1 MDNSLNMLNVK
12 ALILAGGKGTR
23 LAEITKNVIPKP
35 MVTIDGKPILEHVL
49 TQLKKYGITDI
60 FISVGFLNEKIRDYF
75 GNGEKFGVKI
85 EYIVEDEPLGSGG
98 ALFFVKDKI
107 TSDLIVCPGD
117 VIFDVNF
124 NRLIDYHKQKN
135 ALITLFAH
143 PNLHPYDSDL
153 IITDNEMRVTEIN
166 KKNSERN
173 FYYKNLVNA
182 GIFVLSRDTLSYF
195 TELKKVNMEH
205 DFVASFIESNRVF
218 AYKSSEY
225 VKDVGTPERFTA
237 AEKDLKNGVVAAKNT
252 ENKQKAIFLDRDGTI
267 NEYKGFISDIDDI
280 NLLPHVA
287 DAIKKIN
294 SSEYLAI
301 IVSNQPVI
309 ARGECSFDEVNAMFD
324 KIETLLGQQ
333 GAYIDGIYY
342 CPHHPHSGFVG
353 EVKELKIKC
362 DCRKPE
368 IGMLKKAEKD
378 FNLDLS
384 KCVMIGD
391 GEIDVKTGKNAG
403 IPTVLV
409 RTGIQEEPSVA
420 PDFYADDLLSAVNI
434 FIKD

>member
-1 MDNSLNMLNVK
+1 MDNSLNVK

-23 LAEITKNVIPKP
+23 LAELTKNLIPKP
-35 MVTIDGKPILEHVL
+35 MVVMNGKTILERAVM
-49 TQLKKYGITDI
+49 QLKRYGVTDI
-60 FISVGFLNEKIRDYF
+60 FMSVGFLNEKIRDHF

-85 EYIVEDEPLGSGG
+85 EYIVENEPLGSGG

-107 TSDLIVCPGD
+107 KSDLIVCPGD

-124 NRLIDYHKQKN
+124 NKLVEYHRQKN
-135 ALITLFAH
+135 ALITLFSH
-143 PNLHPYDSDL
+143 PNIHPYDSDL
-153 IITDNEMRVTEIN
+153 IMTDNEMRVTEIN

-173 FYYKNLVNA
+173 FFYKNLVNA
-182 GIFVLSRDTLSYF
+182 GIFVLSPETLSF
-195 TELKKVNMEH
+195 FKELKAVNMEH
-205 DFVASFIESNRVF
+205 DFVASFIESGRVF

-225 VKDVGTPERFTA
+225 VKDVGTMDRFSA
-237 AEKDLKNGVVAAKNT
+237 AEKDLNSGVVAAKNS

-267 NEYKGFISDIDDI
+267 NKYKGFITDI
-280 NLLPHVA
+280 NDLELLPGVP

-294 SSEYLAI
+294 ASGYLAI

-309 ARGECSFDEVNAMFD
+309 ARGECTFDEVNAMFD
-324 KIETLLGQQ
+324 KIETLLGKS

-342 CPHHPHSGFVG
+342 CPHHPHSGYDG

-378 FNLDLS
+378 FNLDLK
-384 KCVMIGD
+384 KCIMIGD
-391 GEIDVKTGKNAG
+391 GELDVKTGKNAG

-409 RTGIQEEPSVA
+409 KTGIKEELSIA
-420 PDFYADDLLSAVNI
+420 PDYYADDLLSAVNI
-434 FIKD
+434 FIND

>member
-1 MDNSLNMLNVK
+1 MDNSLNVK

-23 LAEITKNVIPKP
+23 LAELTKNLIPKP
-35 MVTIDGKPILEHVL
+35 MVVINGKTILERAVM
-49 TQLKKYGITDI
+49 QLKRYGVTDI
-60 FISVGFLNEKIRDYF
+60 FMSVGFLNEKIRDHF

-85 EYIVEDEPLGSGG
+85 EYIVENEPLGSGG

-107 TSDLIVCPGD
+107 KSDLIVCPGD

-124 NRLIDYHKQKN
+124 NKLVEYHRQKN
-135 ALITLFAH
+135 ALITLFSH
-143 PNLHPYDSDL
+143 PNIHPYDSDL
-153 IITDNEMRVTEIN
+153 IMTDNEMRVTEIN

-173 FYYKNLVNA
+173 FFYKNLVNA
-182 GIFVLSRDTLSYF
+182 GIFVLSPETLSF
-195 TELKKVNMEH
+195 FKELKAVNMEH
-205 DFVASFIESNRVF
+205 DFVASFIESGRVF

-225 VKDVGTPERFTA
+225 VKDVGTMDRFSA
-237 AEKDLKNGVVAAKNT
+237 AEKDLNSGIVASKNS

-267 NEYKGFISDIDDI
+267 NKYKGFITDI
-280 NLLPHVA
+280 NDLELLPGVP

-294 SSEYLAI
+294 ASGYLAI

-309 ARGECSFDEVNAMFD
+309 ARGECTFDEVNAMFD
-324 KIETLLGQQ
+324 KIETLLGKS

-342 CPHHPHSGFVG
+342 CPHHPHSGYDG

-378 FNLDLS
+378 FNLDLK
-384 KCVMIGD
+384 KCIMIGD
-391 GEIDVKTGKNAG
+391 GELDVKTGKNAG

-409 RTGIQEEPSVA
+409 KTGIKEELSIA
-420 PDFYADDLLSAVNI
+420 PDYYADNLLSAVNI
-434 FIKD
+434 FIND

>member
-1 MDNSLNMLNVK
+1 MDNSLNVK

-23 LAEITKNVIPKP
+23 LAELTKNLIPKP
-35 MVTIDGKPILEHVL
+35 MVEIDGKPILERAVM
-49 TQLKKYGITDI
+49 QLKRYGVTDI
-60 FISVGFLNEKIRDYF
+60 FMSVGFLNEKIRDYF

-107 TSDLIVCPGD
+107 NSDLIVCPGD

-124 NRLIDYHKQKN
+124 NKLVNYHRKKN

-143 PNLHPYDSDL
+143 PNIHPYDSDL
-153 IITDNEMRVTEIN
+153 IMTDNEMRVTEIN

-173 FYYKNLVNA
+173 FFYKNLVNA
-182 GIFVLSRDTLSYF
+182 GIFVLSPDTLSF
-195 TELKKVNMEH
+195 FKELKAVNMEH
-205 DFVASFIESNRVF
+205 DFVSSFIEGGRVF
-218 AYKSSEY
+218 AYKSAEY
-225 VKDVGTPERFTA
+225 VKDVGTVERFAA
-237 AEKDLKNGVVAAKNT
+237 AEKDLKNGVVAAKNS

-267 NEYKGFISDIDDI
+267 NKYKGFITDI
-280 NLLPHVA
+280 NDVELLPTVS

-294 SSEYLAI
+294 ASRYLAI

-309 ARGECSFDEVNAMFD
+309 ARGECTFDQVNAMFD
-324 KIETLLGQQ
+324 KIETLLGKS

-342 CPHHPHSGFVG
+342 CPHHPHSGYDG

-368 IGMLKKAEKD
+368 IGLISRAEKD

-384 KCVMIGD
+384 KCIMIGD

-403 IPTVLV
+403 ISTVLV
-409 RTGIQEEPSVA
+409 KTGIQEDVSVA
-420 PDFYADDLLSAVNI
+420 PDYYAEDLLSAVNI
-434 FIKD
+434 FIKG

>member
-1 MDNSLNMLNVK
+1 MDNSLNVK

-23 LAEITKNVIPKP
+23 LAELTKNLIPKP
-35 MVTIDGKPILEHVL
+35 MVVMNGKPILERAVM
-49 TQLKKYGITDI
+49 QLKRYGVTDI
-60 FISVGFLNEKIRDYF
+60 FMSVGFLNEKIRDHF

-85 EYIVEDEPLGSGG
+85 EYIVENEPLGSGG

-107 TSDLIVCPGD
+107 KSDLIVCPGD

-124 NRLIDYHKQKN
+124 NKLVEYHRQKN
-135 ALITLFAH
+135 ALITLFSH
-143 PNLHPYDSDL
+143 PNIHPYDSDL
-153 IITDNEMRVTEIN
+153 IMTDNEMRVTEIN

-173 FYYKNLVNA
+173 FFYKNLVNA
-182 GIFVLSRDTLSYF
+182 GIFVLSPETLSF
-195 TELKKVNMEH
+195 FKELKAVNMEH
-205 DFVASFIESNRVF
+205 DFVASFIESGRVF

-225 VKDVGTPERFTA
+225 VKDVGTMDRFSA
-237 AEKDLKNGVVAAKNT
+237 AEKDLNSGVVAAKNS

-267 NEYKGFISDIDDI
+267 NKYKGFITDI
-280 NLLPHVA
+280 NDLELLPGVP

-294 SSEYLAI
+294 ASGYLAI

-309 ARGECSFDEVNAMFD
+309 ARGECTFDEVNAMFD
-324 KIETLLGQQ
+324 KIETLLGKS

-342 CPHHPHSGFVG
+342 CPHHPHSGYDG

-378 FNLDLS
+378 FNLDLK
-384 KCVMIGD
+384 KCIMIGD
-391 GEIDVKTGKNAG
+391 GELDVKTGKNAG

-409 RTGIQEEPSVA
+409 KTGIKEELSIA
-420 PDFYADDLLSAVNI
+420 PDYYADNLLSAVNI
-434 FIKD
+434 FIND

>member
-1 MDNSLNMLNVK
+1 MANSLNVK

-23 LAEITKNVIPKP
+23 LAELTKNLIPKP
-35 MVTIDGKPILEHVL
+35 MVVIDGKPILERAVM
-49 TQLKKYGITDI
+49 QLKRYGVTDI
-60 FISVGFLNEKIRDYF
+60 FISVGYLNEKIRDYF

-85 EYIVEDEPLGSGG
+85 EYIVENEPLGSGG

-107 TSDLIVCPGD
+107 KSDLIVCPGD

-124 NRLIDYHKQKN
+124 NKLIEYHRQKN
-135 ALITLFAH
+135 ALITLFSH
-143 PNLHPYDSDL
+143 PNIHPYDSDL
-153 IITDNEMRVTEIN
+153 IMTDEKMRVTEIN

-173 FYYKNLVNA
+173 FFYKNLVNA
-182 GIFVLSRDTLSYF
+182 GIFVLSPDTLSF
-195 TELKKVNMEH
+195 FKELKTVNMEH
-205 DFVASFIESNRVF
+205 DFVASFIESGRVF
-218 AYKSSEY
+218 AYKSAEY
-225 VKDVGTPERFTA
+225 VKDVGTPDRFSAT
-237 AEKDLKNGVVAAKNT
+237 ENDLKNGVVSAKNS

-267 NEYKGFISDIDDI
+267 NKYKGFITDI
-280 NLLPHVA
+280 NEIELLPNVPE
-287 DAIKKIN
+287 AIKKIN
-294 SSEYLAI
+294 ASGYLAI

-309 ARGECSFDEVNAMFD
+309 ARGECTFHEVNAMFD
-324 KIETLLGQQ
+324 KIETLLGKS

-342 CPHHPHSGFVG
+342 CPHHPHSGYDG

-368 IGMLKKAEKD
+368 IGMLRQAEKD

-384 KCVMIGD
+384 KCIMIGD

-409 RTGIQEEPSVA
+409 RTGIKEDVSVI
-420 PDFYADDLLSAVNI
+420 PDYYADDLLSAVNI

>member
-1 MDNSLNMLNVK
+1 MDNSLNVK

-23 LAEITKNVIPKP
+23 LAELTKNLIPKP
-35 MVTIDGKPILEHVL
+35 MVSIDGKPILERAVM
-49 TQLKKYGITDI
+49 QLKRYGVTDI
-60 FISVGFLNEKIRDYF
+60 FMSVGFLNEKIRDYF

-85 EYIVEDEPLGSGG
+85 EYIIEDEPLGSGG

-107 TSDLIVCPGD
+107 NSDLIVCPGD

-124 NRLIDYHKQKN
+124 DKLVNYHRQKN

-143 PNLHPYDSDL
+143 PNIHPYDSDL
-153 IITDNEMRVTEIN
+153 IMTDNEMRVTEIN

-173 FYYKNLVNA
+173 FFYKNLVNA
-182 GIFVLSRDTLSYF
+182 GIFVLSPDTLSF
-195 TELKKVNMEH
+195 FKELKAVNMEH
-205 DFVASFIESNRVF
+205 DFVSSFIGSGRVF
-218 AYKSSEY
+218 AYKSAEY
-225 VKDVGTPERFTA
+225 VKDVGTIERFAA
-237 AEKDLKNGVVAAKNT
+237 AEKDLKNGVVAAKNS
-252 ENKQKAIFLDRDGTI
+252 ENQQKAIFLDRDGTI
-267 NEYKGFISDIDDI
+267 NKYKGFITDI
-280 NLLPHVA
+280 NDVELLPFVS

-294 SSEYLAI
+294 ASGYLAI

-309 ARGECSFDEVNAMFD
+309 ARGECTFDQVNAMFD
-324 KIETLLGQQ
+324 KIETLLGKS

-342 CPHHPHSGFVG
+342 CPHHPHSGYDG
-353 EVKELKIKC
+353 EVRELKIKC

-368 IGMLKKAEKD
+368 IGMLRRAEKD

-409 RTGIQEEPSVA
+409 KTGIKEEISVV
-420 PDFYADDLLSAVNI
+420 PDYYADDLLSAVNI

>member
-1 MDNSLNMLNVK
+1 MDNSLNVK

-23 LAEITKNVIPKP
+23 LAELTKNLIPKP
-35 MVTIDGKPILEHVL
+35 MVVMNGKPILERAVM
-49 TQLKKYGITDI
+49 QLKSYGVTDI
-60 FISVGFLNEKIRDYF
+60 FMSVGFLNEKIRDHF

-85 EYIVEDEPLGSGG
+85 EYIVENEPLGSGG

-107 TSDLIVCPGD
+107 KSDLIVCPGD

-124 NRLIDYHKQKN
+124 NKLVEYHRQKN
-135 ALITLFAH
+135 ALITLFSH
-143 PNLHPYDSDL
+143 PNIHPYDSDL
-153 IITDNEMRVTEIN
+153 VMTDNEMRVTEIN

-173 FYYKNLVNA
+173 FFYKNLVNA
-182 GIFVLSRDTLSYF
+182 GIFVLSPETLSF
-195 TELKKVNMEH
+195 FKELKAVNMEH
-205 DFVASFIESNRVF
+205 DFVASFIESGRVF

-225 VKDVGTPERFTA
+225 VKDVGTMDRFSA
-237 AEKDLKNGVVAAKNT
+237 AEKDLNSGVVAAKNS

-267 NEYKGFISDIDDI
+267 NKYKGFITDI
-280 NLLPHVA
+280 NDLELLPGVP

-294 SSEYLAI
+294 ASGYLAI

-309 ARGECSFDEVNAMFD
+309 ARGECTFDEVNAMFD
-324 KIETLLGQQ
+324 KIETLLGKS

-342 CPHHPHSGFVG
+342 CPHHPHSGYDG

-378 FNLDLS
+378 FNLDLK
-384 KCVMIGD
+384 KCIMIGD
-391 GEIDVKTGKNAG
+391 GELDVKTGKNAG

-409 RTGIQEEPSVA
+409 KTGIKEELSIA
-420 PDFYADDLLSAVNI
+420 PDYYADNLLSAVNI
-434 FIKD
+434 FIND

>member
-1 MDNSLNMLNVK
+1 MDNSLNVK

-23 LAEITKNVIPKP
+23 LAELTKNLIPKP
-35 MVTIDGKPILEHVL
+35 MVVINGKTILERAVM
-49 TQLKKYGITDI
+49 QLKRYGVTDI
-60 FISVGFLNEKIRDYF
+60 FMSVGFLNEKIRDHF

-85 EYIVEDEPLGSGG
+85 EYIVENEPLGSGG

-107 TSDLIVCPGD
+107 KSDLIVCPGD

-124 NRLIDYHKQKN
+124 NKLVEYHRQKN
-135 ALITLFAH
+135 ALITLFSH
-143 PNLHPYDSDL
+143 PNIHPYDSDL
-153 IITDNEMRVTEIN
+153 VMTDNEMRVTEIN

-173 FYYKNLVNA
+173 FFYKNLVNA
-182 GIFVLSRDTLSYF
+182 GIFVLSPETLSF
-195 TELKKVNMEH
+195 FKELKAVNMEH
-205 DFVASFIESNRVF
+205 DFVASFIESGRVF

-225 VKDVGTPERFTA
+225 VKDVGTMDRFSA
-237 AEKDLKNGVVAAKNT
+237 AEKDLNSGVVAAKNS

-267 NEYKGFISDIDDI
+267 NKYKGFITDI
-280 NLLPHVA
+280 NDLELLPGVP

-294 SSEYLAI
+294 ASGYLAI

-309 ARGECSFDEVNAMFD
+309 ARGECTFDEVNAMFD
-324 KIETLLGQQ
+324 KIETLLGKS

-342 CPHHPHSGFVG
+342 CPHHPHSGYDG

-378 FNLDLS
+378 FNLDLK
-384 KCVMIGD
+384 KCIMIGD
-391 GEIDVKTGKNAG
+391 GELDVKTGKNAG

-409 RTGIQEEPSVA
+409 KTGIKEELSIA
-420 PDFYADDLLSAVNI
+420 PDYYADNLLSAVNI
-434 FIKD
+434 FIND

>member
-1 MDNSLNMLNVK
+1 MDNSLNVK

-23 LAEITKNVIPKP
+23 LAELTKNLIPKP
-35 MVTIDGKPILEHVL
+35 MVEIDGKPILERAVM
-49 TQLKKYGITDI
+49 QLKRYGVTDI
-60 FISVGFLNEKIRDYF
+60 FMSVGFLNEKIRDYF

-107 TSDLIVCPGD
+107 NSDLIVCPGD

-124 NRLIDYHKQKN
+124 NKLVNYHRKKN

-143 PNLHPYDSDL
+143 PNIHPYDSDL
-153 IITDNEMRVTEIN
+153 IMTDNEMRVTEIN

-173 FYYKNLVNA
+173 FFYKNLVNA
-182 GIFVLSRDTLSYF
+182 GIFVLSPDTLSF
-195 TELKKVNMEH
+195 FKELKAVNMEH
-205 DFVASFIESNRVF
+205 DFVSSFIEGGRVF
-218 AYKSSEY
+218 AYKSAEY
-225 VKDVGTPERFTA
+225 VKDVGTVERFAA
-237 AEKDLKNGVVAAKNT
+237 AEKDLKNGVVAAKNS

-267 NEYKGFISDIDDI
+267 NKYKGFITDI
-280 NLLPHVA
+280 NDVELLPTVS

-294 SSEYLAI
+294 ASRYLAI

-309 ARGECSFDEVNAMFD
+309 ARGECTFDQVNAMFD
-324 KIETLLGQQ
+324 KIETLLGKS

-342 CPHHPHSGFVG
+342 CPHHPHSGYDG

-368 IGMLKKAEKD
+368 IGMLRRAEKD
-378 FNLDLS
+378 FNLDLL
-384 KCVMIGD
+384 KCIMIGD

-403 IPTVLV
+403 ISTVLV
-409 RTGIQEEPSVA
+409 KTGIQEDVSVA
-420 PDFYADDLLSAVNI
+420 PDYYAEDLLSAVNI
-434 FIKD
+434 FIKG

>member
-1 MDNSLNMLNVK
+1 MDNSLNVK

-23 LAEITKNVIPKP
+23 LAELTKNLIPKP
-35 MVTIDGKPILEHVL
+35 MVVINGKTILERAVM
-49 TQLKKYGITDI
+49 QLKRYGVTDI
-60 FISVGFLNEKIRDYF
+60 FMSVGFLNEKIRDHF

-85 EYIVEDEPLGSGG
+85 EYIVENEPLGSGG

-107 TSDLIVCPGD
+107 KSDLIVCPGD

-124 NRLIDYHKQKN
+124 NKLVEYHRQKN
-135 ALITLFAH
+135 ALITLFSH
-143 PNLHPYDSDL
+143 PNIHPYDSDL
-153 IITDNEMRVTEIN
+153 IMTDNEMRVTEIN

-173 FYYKNLVNA
+173 FFYKNLVNA
-182 GIFVLSRDTLSYF
+182 GIFVLSPETLSF
-195 TELKKVNMEH
+195 FKELKAVNMEH
-205 DFVASFIESNRVF
+205 DFVASFIESGRVF

-225 VKDVGTPERFTA
+225 VKDVGTMDRFSA
-237 AEKDLKNGVVAAKNT
+237 AEKDLNSGVVAAKNS

-267 NEYKGFISDIDDI
+267 NKYKGFITDI
-280 NLLPHVA
+280 NDLELLPGVP

-294 SSEYLAI
+294 ASGYLAI

-309 ARGECSFDEVNAMFD
+309 ARGECTFDEVNAMFD
-324 KIETLLGQQ
+324 KIETLLGKS

-342 CPHHPHSGFVG
+342 CPHHPHSGYDG

-378 FNLDLS
+378 FNLDLK
-384 KCVMIGD
+384 KCIMIGD
-391 GEIDVKTGKNAG
+391 GELDVKTGKNAG

-409 RTGIQEEPSVA
+409 KTGIKEELSIA
-420 PDFYADDLLSAVNI
+420 PDYYADNLLSAVNI
-434 FIKD
+434 FIND

>member
-1 MDNSLNMLNVK
+1 MDNSLNVK

-23 LAEITKNVIPKP
+23 LAELTKNLIPKP
-35 MVTIDGKPILEHVL
+35 MVAIDGKPILERAVM
-49 TQLKKYGITDI
+49 QLKRYGVTDI
-60 FISVGFLNEKIRDYF
+60 FISVGFLNEKICDYF

-85 EYIVEDEPLGSGG
+85 EYIIENEPLGSGG

-107 TSDLIVCPGD
+107 KSDLIVCPGD

-124 NRLIDYHKQKN
+124 NKLVEYHRQKN
-135 ALITLFAH
+135 ALITLLAH

-153 IITDNEMRVTEIN
+153 IMTDEKMRVTEIN

-173 FYYKNLVNA
+173 FFYKNLVNA
-182 GIFVLSRDTLSYF
+182 GIFVLSPDTLSF
-195 TELKKVNMEH
+195 FKELKAVNMEH
-205 DFVASFIESNRVF
+205 DFVSSFIEGGRVF
-218 AYKSSEY
+218 AYKSAEY
-225 VKDVGTPERFTA
+225 VKDVGTMERFFA
-237 AEKDLKNGVVAAKNT
+237 AEKDLKNGVVAAKNS

-267 NEYKGFISDIDDI
+267 NEYKGFIRDI
-280 NLLPHVA
+280 NDIELLPNVA

-294 SSEYLAI
+294 ASGYLAI

-309 ARGECSFDEVNAMFD
+309 ARGECTFDEVNAMFD
-324 KIETLLGQQ
+324 KIETLLGKS

-342 CPHHPHSGFVG
+342 CPHHPHSGFDG

-368 IGMLKKAEKD
+368 IGMLRRAEQD
-378 FNLDLS
+378 FNLDLT

-409 RTGIQEEPSVA
+409 KTGIQKDISVA
-420 PDFYADDLLSAVNI
+420 PDYYADDLLSAVNI

>member
-1 MDNSLNMLNVK
+1 MDNSLKVK

-23 LAEITKNVIPKP
+23 LAELTKNLIPKP
-35 MVTIDGKPILEHVL
+35 MVEIDGKPILECAVM
-49 TQLKKYGITDI
+49 QLKRYGVTDI
-60 FISVGFLNEKIRDYF
+60 FMSVGFLNEKIRDYF

-85 EYIVEDEPLGSGG
+85 EYIVENEPRGSGG

-107 TSDLIVCPGD
+107 KSDLIVCPGD

-124 NRLIDYHKQKN
+124 NKLVNYHRQKN

-143 PNLHPYDSDL
+143 PNIHPYDSDL
-153 IITDNEMRVTEIN
+153 IVTDSEMRVTEIN

-173 FYYKNLVNA
+173 FFYKNLVNA
-182 GIFVLSRDTLSYF
+182 GIFVLSPDTLSF
-195 TELKKVNMEH
+195 FKELKTVNMEH
-205 DFVASFIESNRVF
+205 DFVSSFIEGGRVF
-218 AYKSSEY
+218 AYKSAEY
-225 VKDVGTPERFTA
+225 VKDVGTMERFSA
-237 AEKDLKNGVVAAKNT
+237 AEKNLKSGVVAAKNS

-267 NEYKGFISDIDDI
+267 NKYKGFIRDI
-280 NLLPHVA
+280 NDIELLPNVP

-294 SSEYLAI
+294 ASGYLAI

-309 ARGECSFDEVNAMFD
+309 ARGECTFDEVNAMFD
-324 KIETLLGQQ
+324 KIETLLGKN

-342 CPHHPHSGFVG
+342 CPHHPHFGFDG
-353 EVKELKIKC
+353 EVRELKIKC

-368 IGMLKKAEKD
+368 IGMLRRAEKD
-378 FNLDLS
+378 FNLDLK

-391 GEIDVKTGKNAG
+391 GEIDVKMGKNAG

-409 RTGIQEEPSVA
+409 KTGIKEEISVV
-420 PDFYADDLLSAVNI
+420 PDYYADDLLSAVNI

>member
-1 MDNSLNMLNVK
+1 MDNSLNVK

-35 MVTIDGKPILEHVL
+35 MVIIDGKPILERAIL
-49 TQLKKYGITDI
+49 QLKKYGVTDI
-60 FISVGFLNEKIRDYF
+60 FISVGFLNEKIRNYF
-75 GNGEKFGVKI
+75 GDGKKFGVNI
-85 EYIVEDEPLGSGG
+85 EYIVENEPLGSGG
-98 ALFFVKDKI
+98 ALFFLKDKI
-107 TSDLIVCPGD
+107 KSDLIVCPGD
-117 VIFDVNF
+117 VVFDVNF
-124 NRLIDYHKQKN
+124 NRLINYHKQKD
-135 ALITLFAH
+135 ALITLFTH
-143 PNLHPYDSDL
+143 PNIHPYDSDL
-153 IITDNEMRVTEIN
+153 IITDKEMCVTEIN

-182 GIFVLSRDTLSYF
+182 GIFLLSPETLSF
-195 TELKKVNMEH
+195 FKELKKVNMEH
-205 DFVASFIESNRVF
+205 DFVSYFIKSGRVF

-225 VKDVGTPERFTA
+225 VKDVGTTDRFAT
-237 AEKDLKNGVVAAKNT
+237 AEKDLKSGVVATKNS
-252 ENKQKAIFLDRDGTI
+252 EKKQKAIFLDRDGTI
-267 NEYKGFISDIDDI
+267 NKYKGFISDVNDI
-280 NLLPHVA
+280 ELLPQVT

-309 ARGECSFDEVNAMFD
+309 ARGECSFEDVNAMFD
-324 KIETLLGQQ
+324 KIETLLGKS

-342 CPHHPHSGFVG
+342 CPHHPHSGYEG

-362 DCRKPE
+362 NCRKPE

-391 GEIDVKTGKNAG
+391 GEIDVKTGINAN

-409 RTGIQEEPSVA
+409 KTGIKEELSVT
-420 PDFYADDLLSAVNI
+420 PDFYANNLLEAVNI

>member
-1 MDNSLNMLNVK
+1 MDNSLNVK

-23 LAEITKNVIPKP
+23 LAELTKNLIPKP
-35 MVTIDGKPILEHVL
+35 MVVINGKTILERAVM
-49 TQLKKYGITDI
+49 QLKRYGVTDI
-60 FISVGFLNEKIRDYF
+60 FMSVGFLNEKIRDHF

-85 EYIVEDEPLGSGG
+85 EYIVENEPLGSGG

-107 TSDLIVCPGD
+107 KSDLIVCPGD

-124 NRLIDYHKQKN
+124 NKLVEYHRQKN
-135 ALITLFAH
+135 ALITLFSH
-143 PNLHPYDSDL
+143 PNIHPYDSDL
-153 IITDNEMRVTEIN
+153 IMTDNEMRVTEIN

-173 FYYKNLVNA
+173 FFYKNLVNA
-182 GIFVLSRDTLSYF
+182 GIFVLSPETLSF
-195 TELKKVNMEH
+195 FKELKAVNMEH
-205 DFVASFIESNRVF
+205 DFVASFIESGRVF

-225 VKDVGTPERFTA
+225 VKDVGTMDRLSA
-237 AEKDLKNGVVAAKNT
+237 AEKDLNSGIVASKNS

-267 NEYKGFISDIDDI
+267 NKYKGFITDI
-280 NLLPHVA
+280 NDLELLPGVP

-294 SSEYLAI
+294 ASGYLAI

-309 ARGECSFDEVNAMFD
+309 ARGECTFDEVNAMFD
-324 KIETLLGQQ
+324 KIETLLGKS

-342 CPHHPHSGFVG
+342 CPHHPHSGYDG

-378 FNLDLS
+378 FNLDLK
-384 KCVMIGD
+384 KCIMIGD
-391 GEIDVKTGKNAG
+391 GELDVKTGKNAG

-409 RTGIQEEPSVA
+409 KTGIKEELSIA
-420 PDFYADDLLSAVNI
+420 PDYYADNLLSAVNI
-434 FIKD
+434 FIND

>member
-1 MDNSLNMLNVK
+1 MDNSLNVK

-23 LAEITKNVIPKP
+23 LAELTKNLIPKP
-35 MVTIDGKPILEHVL
+35 MVEIDGKPILECAVM
-49 TQLKKYGITDI
+49 QLKRYGVTDI
-60 FISVGFLNEKIRDYF
+60 FISVGFLHEKIRDYF

-85 EYIVEDEPLGSGG
+85 EYIIEDEPLGSGG

-107 TSDLIVCPGD
+107 NSDLIVCPGD

-124 NRLIDYHKQKN
+124 DKLVNYHRQKN

-143 PNLHPYDSDL
+143 PNIHPYDSDL
-153 IITDNEMRVTEIN
+153 IMTDNEMRVTEIN

-173 FYYKNLVNA
+173 FFYKNLVNA
-182 GIFVLSRDTLSYF
+182 GIFVLSPDTLSF
-195 TELKKVNMEH
+195 FKELKAVNMEH
-205 DFVASFIESNRVF
+205 DFVASFIGSGRVF
-218 AYKSSEY
+218 AYKSAEY
-225 VKDVGTPERFTA
+225 VKDVGTVERFAA
-237 AEKDLKNGVVAAKNT
+237 AEKDLKNGVVAAKNS

-267 NEYKGFISDIDDI
+267 NKYKGFITDI
-280 NLLPHVA
+280 NDVELLPFVS

-294 SSEYLAI
+294 ASGYLAI

-309 ARGECSFDEVNAMFD
+309 ARGECSFDQVNAMFD
-324 KIETLLGQQ
+324 KIETLLGKN

-342 CPHHPHSGFVG
+342 CPHHPHSGYDG
-353 EVKELKIKC
+353 EIKELKIKC

-368 IGMLKKAEKD
+368 IGLISRAEKD

-384 KCVMIGD
+384 KCIMIGD

-409 RTGIQEEPSVA
+409 KTGIQEDVSVA
-420 PDFYADDLLSAVNI
+420 PDYYAEDLLSAVNI

>member
-1 MDNSLNMLNVK
+1 LDNSLNVK

-23 LAEITKNVIPKP
+23 LAELTKNLIPKP
-35 MVTIDGKPILEHVL
+35 MVVMNGKTILERAVM
-49 TQLKKYGITDI
+49 QLKRYGVTDI
-60 FISVGFLNEKIRDYF
+60 FMSVGFLNEKIRDHF

-85 EYIVEDEPLGSGG
+85 EYIVENEPLGSGG

-107 TSDLIVCPGD
+107 KSDLIVCPGD

-124 NRLIDYHKQKN
+124 NKLVEYHRQKN
-135 ALITLFAH
+135 ALITLFSH
-143 PNLHPYDSDL
+143 PNIHPYDSDL
-153 IITDNEMRVTEIN
+153 IMTDNEMRVTEIN

-173 FYYKNLVNA
+173 FFYKNLVNA
-182 GIFVLSRDTLSYF
+182 GIFVLSPETLSF
-195 TELKKVNMEH
+195 FKELKAVNMEH
-205 DFVASFIESNRVF
+205 DFVASFIESGRVF

-225 VKDVGTPERFTA
+225 VKDVGTMDRFSA
-237 AEKDLKNGVVAAKNT
+237 AEKDLNSGVVAAKNS

-267 NEYKGFISDIDDI
+267 NKYKGFITDI
-280 NLLPHVA
+280 NDLELLPGVP

-294 SSEYLAI
+294 ASGYLAI

-309 ARGECSFDEVNAMFD
+309 ARGECTFDEVNAMFD
-324 KIETLLGQQ
+324 KIETLLGKS

-342 CPHHPHSGFVG
+342 CPHHPHSGYDG

-378 FNLDLS
+378 FNLDLK
-384 KCVMIGD
+384 KCIMIGD
-391 GEIDVKTGKNAG
+391 GELDVKTGKNAG

-409 RTGIQEEPSVA
+409 KTGIKEELSIA
-420 PDFYADDLLSAVNI
+420 PDYYADDLLSAVNI
-434 FIKD
+434 FIND

>member
-1 MDNSLNMLNVK
+1 MDNSLNVK

-23 LAEITKNVIPKP
+23 LAELTKNLIPKP
-35 MVTIDGKPILEHVL
+35 MVVINGKTILERAVM
-49 TQLKKYGITDI
+49 QLKRYGVTDI
-60 FISVGFLNEKIRDYF
+60 FMSVGFLNEKIRDHF

-85 EYIVEDEPLGSGG
+85 EYIVENEPLGSGG

-107 TSDLIVCPGD
+107 KSDLIVCPGD

-124 NRLIDYHKQKN
+124 NKLVEYHRQKN
-135 ALITLFAH
+135 ALITLFSH
-143 PNLHPYDSDL
+143 PNIHPYDSDL
-153 IITDNEMRVTEIN
+153 IMTDNEMRVTEIN

-173 FYYKNLVNA
+173 FFYKNLVNA
-182 GIFVLSRDTLSYF
+182 GIFVLSPETLSF
-195 TELKKVNMEH
+195 FKELKAVNMEH
-205 DFVASFIESNRVF
+205 DFVASFIESGRVF

-225 VKDVGTPERFTA
+225 VKDVGTMDRFSA
-237 AEKDLKNGVVAAKNT
+237 AEKDLNSGVVASKNS

-267 NEYKGFISDIDDI
+267 NKYKGFITDI
-280 NLLPHVA
+280 NDLELLPGVP

-294 SSEYLAI
+294 ASGYLAI

-309 ARGECSFDEVNAMFD
+309 ARGECTFDEVNAMFD
-324 KIETLLGQQ
+324 KIETLLGKS

-342 CPHHPHSGFVG
+342 CPHHPHSGYDG

-378 FNLDLS
+378 FNLDLK
-384 KCVMIGD
+384 KCIMIGD
-391 GEIDVKTGKNAG
+391 GELDVKTGKNAG

-409 RTGIQEEPSVA
+409 KTGIKEELSIA
-420 PDFYADDLLSAVNI
+420 PDYYADNLLSAVNI
-434 FIKD
+434 FIND

>member
-1 MDNSLNMLNVK
+1 MDNPLKVK

-35 MVTIDGKPILEHVL
+35 MVVIDGKPILEHAVL
-49 TQLKKYGITDI
+49 RLKKYGVTDI

-75 GNGEKFGVKI
+75 GDGKKFGVNI
-85 EYIVEDEPLGSGG
+85 EYIVENEPLGSGG
-98 ALFFVKDKI
+98 ALFFVKDRI
-107 TSDLIVCPGD
+107 NSDLIVCPGD
-117 VIFDVNF
+117 VVFDINF
-124 NRLIDYHKQKN
+124 NRLIDYHRQKN

-143 PNLHPYDSDL
+143 PNTHPYDSDL
-153 IITDNEMRVTEIN
+153 IITDKEMRVTEIN

-182 GIFVLSRDTLSYF
+182 GIFVLSPATLTF
-195 TELKKVNMEH
+195 FKELKAVNMEH
-205 DFVASFIESNRVF
+205 DFVSYYISSGRVF

-225 VKDVGTPERFTA
+225 VKDVGTIERLKA
-237 AEKDLKNGVVAAKNT
+237 AEKDLKKGVVSAKNS

-267 NEYKGFISDIDDI
+267 NEYKGFISNVNDIK
-280 NLLPHVA
+280 LLPHVA
-287 DAIKKIN
+287 DAVKMIN
-294 SSEYLAI
+294 ASEYIAI

-309 ARGECSFDEVNAMFD
+309 ARGECSFEEVNAMFD
-324 KIETLLGQQ
+324 KIETLLGAS
-333 GAYIDGIYY
+333 GAYVDGIYY
-342 CPHHPHSGFVG
+342 CPHHPHSGFSG

-368 IGMLKKAEKD
+368 IGMLKKAERD
-378 FNLDLS
+378 FNLDLK

-391 GEIDVKTGKNAG
+391 GEVDVKTGKNAG

-409 RTGIQEEPSVA
+409 KTGIKEEISVT
-420 PDFYADDLLSAVNI
+420 PDYYADDLLSAVNI
-434 FIKD
+434 VIND